1 MSTSVVKSI
10 EMDARQKF
18 IDYITTTA
26 NTLYYIQNGK
36 DLTAGVIAIEDL
48 GFTRGELLIPSR
60 NPEDFDDVVVWIT
73 IVEIH
78 NRLEVSAFS
87 VLSDFVD
94 EYDIPCGAL
103 YLGQLYSLASQFE
116 SKFNRVKNK

>member
-10 EMDARQKF
+10 EMDARKKF
-18 IDYITTTA
+18 IDYITTTV

-48 GFTRGELLIPSR
+48 GFNRGELLIPSR

-73 IVEIH
+73 ISETH

-103 YLGQLYSLASQFE
+103 YLGQLCHIASQFE
-116 SKFNRVKNK
+116 SKFNSVKNK

>member
-36 DLTAGVIAIEDL
+36 ALTAGVIAIKDL
-48 GFTRGELLIPSR
+48 GLEYGEILIPSR
-60 NPEDFDDVVVWIT
+60 NPEDFDDVVVWIAIAET
-73 IVEIH
+73 H
-78 NRLEVSAFS
+78 NRLEVSAFG
-87 VLSDFVD
+87 VVSDFTE
-94 EYDIPCGAL
+94 EYDIPCGTL

-116 SKFNRVKNK
+116 SKFNSVKNK